1 VRARRGAPPV
11 GVRVPWEDFNLADVW
26 TDERGARWDGSAE
39 IIGDRQNLGS
49 NAEKQE
55 KQNIGADRY
64 YRTDGAAFKKM
75 GAVKAATLQVCALQ
89 SLSL

>member
-1 VRARRGAPPV
+1 VRARRGAPAV
-11 GVRVPWEDFNLADVW
+11 GVRVPRARFYPVDAW
-26 TDERGARWDGSAE
+26 TDKRGARPDGSAE

-89 SLSL
+89 SLSS